1 MEEALKVL
9 GLRLVRW
16 KSEEMAPMHDNPECV
31 PFVCSFLVVVV
42 RSRCFGT
49 DT

>member
-16 KSEEMAPMHDNPECV
+16 KSQDMKSVHSTPEYV
-31 PFVCSFLVVVV
+31 LPLLPFLPSTL
-42 RSRCFGT
+42 S
-49 DT
+49 